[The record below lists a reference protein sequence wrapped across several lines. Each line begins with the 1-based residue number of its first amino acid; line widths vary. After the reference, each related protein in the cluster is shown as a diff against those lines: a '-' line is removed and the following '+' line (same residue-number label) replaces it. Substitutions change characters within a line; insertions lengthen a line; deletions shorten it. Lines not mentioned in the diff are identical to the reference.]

1 VRARRPAPRRSARSS
16 SGLGFPERVETPR
29 LVLRRWAEEDREALA
44 AIWSDPDVWRSLR
57 PGVPFQPRV
66 GEERLHH
73 HIRHWDVH
81 GFGLWALVERASGEV
96 AGWAG
101 ASHPSFVPEVAE
113 EVEIGWTLRRPF
125 WGRGL
130 ATEAA
135 SEAVEASFAH
145 LDRDTLISLIDP
157 GNERSIAVARRLGMT
172 EGRTVGTAGLTL
184 RVYSISR

>member
-1 VRARRPAPRRSARSS
+1 
-16 SGLGFPERVETPR
+16 
-29 LVLRRWAEEDREALA
+29 
-44 AIWSDPDVWRSLR
+44 
-57 PGVPFQPRV
+57 
-66 GEERLHH
+66 
-73 HIRHWDVH
+73 
-81 GFGLWALVERASGEV
+81 V

-101 ASHPSFVPEVAE
+101 PSHPTFVPEVAE
-113 EVEIGWTLRRPF
+113 EVEIGWTLRRAF

-135 SEAVEASFAH
+135 REAVEASFAH

-172 EGRTVGTAGLTL
+172 GGRTVGGAGLAL